1 MIQDCGATA
10 IKGPIIY
17 RPATKMSGFLG
28 LCWTWL
34 LVKIHFKR
42 NLKSSLN
49 LLVTIS
55 FDDVVSLA
63 YPLPFFFS
71 FFFSFFFKG
80 PGRVGPFIQEK
91 WKVRKMQPFIFTW
104 KLLEVLLLI
113 FFSFPKKNTNK
124 ESIDRKEHE
133 KSSNQMKT
141 ISSEK
146 NTKRVRMEWK
156 RFSPHRTRKL
166 SERKRFSPKRSREE
180 L

>member
-1 MIQDCGATA
+1 MLDMIACQ
-10 IKGPIIY
+10 
-17 RPATKMSGFLG
+17 
-28 LCWTWL
+28 
-34 LVKIHFKR
+34 
-42 NLKSSLN
+42 NSLQEEFQI
-49 LLVTIS
+49 LSESALYDS
-55 FDDVVSLA
+55 FDNVVSLA
-63 YPLPFFFS
+63 YPLPFFCLFL
-71 FFFSFFFKG
+71 FYYFFKG
-80 PGRVGPFIQEK
+80 PGRLGPFIQEK

-146 NTKRVRMEWK
+146 NTKRVRME
-156 RFSPHRTRKL
+156 FSPHRTRKL